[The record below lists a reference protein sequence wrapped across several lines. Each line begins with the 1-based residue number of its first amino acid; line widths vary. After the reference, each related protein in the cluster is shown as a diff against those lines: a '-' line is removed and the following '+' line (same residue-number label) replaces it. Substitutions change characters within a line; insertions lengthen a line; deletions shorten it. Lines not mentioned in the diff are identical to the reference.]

1 MNYRHF
7 VAAKGGDW
15 KRGQKANLQ
24 KGDFFRHPKNPTAFS
39 VTPTPNISGC
49 RPKQISAPS
58 GKGPLLWS
66 IGGLLHNLYDSWLW
80 THLGPYHLCIKTLT
94 LAFELS
100 LPLFLAEK
108 KVGRWLAC
116 GSRALGQHSIYSK
129 QTDWVSYPFGS
140 FNSIK
145 TY

>member
-7 VAAKGGDW
+7 VAAKGDW

-24 KGDFFRHPKNPTAFS
+24 KGDFFRHPKNATAFS

-49 RPKQISAPS
+49 RPKHISAPS
-58 GKGPLLWS
+58 GKGHLLRS
-66 IGGLLHNLYDSWLW
+66 IGGLLHTVVNIFTTLEIGL
-80 THLGPYHLCIKTLT
+80 TLGPTIFASRHS
-94 LAFELS
+94 LS
-100 LPLFLAEK
+100 LSSWVCRCSWQK
-108 KVGRWLAC
+108 RRWLAC
-116 GSRALGQHSIYSK
+116 GFLALGQHSIYCK

-140 FNSIK
+140 FNSIN